1 MATEDSDDQS
11 SAPGLSPM
19 GRTQEMTVP
28 SSRKKETEH
37 LQAAAVS
44 PALDLSLDCDVRGI
58 GGEIVQ
64 CASLGVEGAQRIAAL
79 CCLFLG
85 SVCPR

>member
-11 SAPGLSPM
+11 SALGLSPV

-28 SSRKKETEH
+28 SSRKKGETEH
-37 LQAAAVS
+37 LQAAALS

-58 GGEIVQ
+58 GGEKVQ
-64 CASLGVEGAQRIAAL
+64 CASLGVEGLRE
-79 CCLFLG
+79 
-85 SVCPR
+85 